1 MSNSASPVLPVLTE
15 RLTASL
21 IDVTPVKATDRVV
34 VIGHGTLP
42 MLLAFL
48 RRGCRMAAELRPD
61 VVAPDAEPADL
72 AWITGVM
79 KTGEYDNA
87 LRAALRR
94 IGRHGRLAVDVTAMA
109 ARRGLRRVL
118 RWLRGNGLT
127 VDATH
132 CIGSRIVVLAH
143 G

>member
-1 MSNSASPVLPVLTE
+1 MRISDWSSDVC
-15 RLTASL
+15 TASL

-48 RRGCRMAAELRPD
+48 RRGCRMAAEFRPD

-79 KTGEYDNA
+79 KTGEYDHA
-87 LRAALRR
+87 LRAALRSSEE
-94 IGRHGRLAVDVTAMA
+94 HTSELQSLMSLSYAVFC
-109 ARRGLRRVL
+109 LK
-118 RWLRGNGLT
+118 
-127 VDATH
+127 
-132 CIGSRIVVLAH
+132 
-143 G
+143 